1 MAGHSHW
8 AGIKHRKA
16 AQDKKRSK
24 YFSKYSKALMIAAKD
39 GGSDPEKNLKLRYAV
54 DRAKA
59 GNMPN
64 ASIDRAIKKGAGE
77 LGDQVFHEILYEGYA
92 PGGVAIMAEV
102 VTNNRNRTAPE
113 MRNAFNKHGGNL
125 GSPGSVSFMFDHV
138 GEIRYEAEKADSD
151 TVFEAA
157 LEAGA
162 DDVESTEDGHEVIC
176 DPGTLHEVCGALEGS
191 LGEPVSAK
199 LVWKAQNN
207 VPVEEGAASTLL
219 KLLEALDDSDDV
231 QTVSAN
237 YDIAD
242 DVLERLTI

>member
-24 YFSKYSKALMIAAKD
+24 YFSKYSKALMIAARE

-64 ASIDRAIKKGAGE
+64 VGIDRAIKKGAGE
-77 LGDQVFHEILYEGYA
+77 LGDQVFHEIIYEGYA

-113 MRNAFNKHGGNL
+113 MRNAFSKHGGNL
-125 GSPGSVSFMFDHV
+125 GSQGSVSFMFDHKGV
-138 GEIRYEAEKADSD
+138 IGIAKESAEEDE
-151 TVFEAA
+151 VFDVAI
-157 LEAGA
+157 EAGA
-162 DDVESTEDGHEVIC
+162 EDVTSGEEQYDVVTAPQDFDTVKKAFTAKGWTLTTAELAWIPQTQVTPDAAHVAKIETILGEIEDNDDVTAVH
-176 DPGTLHEVCGALEGS
+176 T
-191 LGEPVSAK
+191 
-199 LVWKAQNN
+199 
-207 VPVEEGAASTLL
+207 
-219 KLLEALDDSDDV
+219 
-231 QTVSAN
+231 N
-237 YDIAD
+237 YSPPQ
-242 DVLERLTI
+242 

>member
-24 YFSKYSKALMIAAKD
+24 YFSKYSKALMIAARE
-39 GGSDPEKNLKLRYAV
+39 GGSNPDKNLKLRYAI

-64 ASIDRAIKKGAGE
+64 ISIERAVKKGAGE

-113 MRNAFNKHGGNL
+113 MRNAFSKHGGNL
-125 GSPGSVSFMFDHV
+125 GSPGSVSFMFDHKGV
-138 GEIRYEAEKADSD
+138 IGIAIDAAEEDEVFELAIESGAEDMTPSEDQYNVVTAPQDFD
-151 TVFEAA
+151 TVKAA
-157 LEAGA
+157 FTAKGWKLTTAELAWIPQTSVTPDA
-162 DDVESTEDGHEVIC
+162 SHVSKIDTI
-176 DPGTLHEVCGALEGS
+176 
-191 LGEPVSAK
+191 LGE
-199 LVWKAQNN
+199 
-207 VPVEEGAASTLL
+207 
-219 KLLEALDDSDDV
+219 LEDNEDV
-231 QTVSAN
+231 TAVHTN
-237 YDIAD
+237 YSPP
-242 DVLERLTI
+242 E